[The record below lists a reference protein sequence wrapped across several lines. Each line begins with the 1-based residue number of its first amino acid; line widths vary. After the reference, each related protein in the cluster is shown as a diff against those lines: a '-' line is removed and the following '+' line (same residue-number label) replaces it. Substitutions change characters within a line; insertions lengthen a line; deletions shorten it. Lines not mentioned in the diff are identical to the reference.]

1 MSAGNDRFNQLALWI
16 VPTSIVMVGCGVRLL
31 PHHMVMHLAEFVIAW
46 LTVSVPVG
54 VFTGHC
60 MLGEC
65 DVC

>member
-1 MSAGNDRFNQLALWI
+1 
-16 VPTSIVMVGCGVRLL
+16 
-31 PHHMVMHLAEFVIAW
+31 MVMHLAEFVIAW